1 MFITALLSMFI
12 SNTATVATMIPLV
25 SAYCEAKYAYGM
37 NHKKRNLLLLS
48 VAYAANIGGTGIIT
62 GSPPNLLVL
71 THLKAQ
77 YIYIRKVR
85 PWLLICFVHPIF
97 RFWFFVTFGDE

>member
-77 YIYIRKVR
+77 YIYIRTFR
-85 PWLLICFVHPIF
+85 P
-97 RFWFFVTFGDE
+97 

>member
-77 YIYIRKVR
+77 YIHQDSKTLATHMFCSSHFSFLV
-85 PWLLICFVHPIF
+85 FGH
-97 RFWFFVTFGDE
+97 FWR

>member
-1 MFITALLSMFI
+1 
-12 SNTATVATMIPLV
+12 MIPLV

-48 VAYAANIGGTGIIT
+48 IAYAANIGGTGIIT

-77 YIYIRKVR
+77 YILRLDSDLRYSLA
-85 PWLLICFVHPIF
+85 LLHPNSF
-97 RFWFFVTFGDE
+97 LRGLFWAEIESTLHVALPKQPINYFS